1 MDSVQSLDVLV
12 ASETLDGCFVQVSK
26 FSQTLDSD
34 FSITVKET
42 ENHEDTLHQLVD
54 GKGDLAAV
62 SGKWWAENED
72 ERLQAKLFLPRKDPT
87 LVLVS
92 EDKLEYIPKNGV
104 IVANSPLIKRQILR
118 ARRDLSVIS
127 SLQAINKDTLDVE
140 SITALEDLRI
150 NQEINGYVISR
161 TLHELLPFKTRRH
174 TLGIHKRVEER
185 FKFIPQGLSGFV
197 VLISRKGFQNQTLS
211 RFNDNG
217 AKIAFELEQMALS
230 HIDED
235 IRPFV
240 GIHAEQ
246 RKIGTILKEA
256 EKFQSKQ
263 IISSLIQP
271 NQIKLDGK
279 IRIEVMMEIVSYD
292 GRVTGKI
299 ERMFKP
305 DDAIGSVRNI
315 IIEWNNLLETMT
327 KDHPEEKRR
336 NLPATQ
342 RILQIHPPENNT

>member
-12 ASETLDGCFVQVSK
+12 ASESLDGCFFQVSK
-26 FSQTLDSD
+26 FVQTVDSH
-34 FSITVKET
+34 FPMNVKET
-42 ENHEDTLHQLVD
+42 ENHEDTLLQLID

-62 SGKWWAENED
+62 SGEWWAQNED
-72 ERLQAKLFLPRKDPT
+72 ERVQAELFLPRKDPT

-104 IVANSPLIKRQILR
+104 VVANSPLVKRQILR
-118 ARRDLSVIS
+118 ARRDLSVVS
-127 SLQAINKDTLDVE
+127 SFQAINKEILDVE
-140 SITALEDLRI
+140 AITALEDLRI
-150 NQEINGYVISR
+150 DQEINGYVISR
-161 TLHELLPFKTRRH
+161 AMHELLPFKTRRH

-185 FKFIPQGLSGFV
+185 FKFIPQGLTGFV
-197 VLISRKGFQNQTLS
+197 VLISRKGFQNPSLN
-211 RFNDNG
+211 RFSDNG
-217 AKIAFELEQMALS
+217 AKIAFELEQMALG
-230 HIDED
+230 HIDEK

-263 IISSLIQP
+263 ILSSLIQP

-305 DDAIGSVRNI
+305 DDAISSVRNI

-327 KDHPEEKRR
+327 KDQPEEKRR

-342 RILQIHPPENNT
+342 RILQIYPPENKT

>member
-42 ENHEDTLHQLVD
+42 ENHENTLLQLVD

-279 IRIEVMMEIVSYD
+279 IRIEIMMEIVSYD

>member
-42 ENHEDTLHQLVD
+42 ENHENTLLQLVD

-140 SITALEDLRI
+140 SVTALEDLRI

-279 IRIEVMMEIVSYD
+279 IRIEIMMEIVSYD

>member
-1 MDSVQSLDVLV
+1 
-12 ASETLDGCFVQVSK
+12 
-26 FSQTLDSD
+26 
-34 FSITVKET
+34 
-42 ENHEDTLHQLVD
+42 
-54 GKGDLAAV
+54 
-62 SGKWWAENED
+62 
-72 ERLQAKLFLPRKDPT
+72 
-87 LVLVS
+87 
-92 EDKLEYIPKNGV
+92 
-104 IVANSPLIKRQILR
+104 
-118 ARRDLSVIS
+118 
-127 SLQAINKDTLDVE
+127 
-140 SITALEDLRI
+140 
-150 NQEINGYVISR
+150 
-161 TLHELLPFKTRRH
+161 
-174 TLGIHKRVEER
+174 
-185 FKFIPQGLSGFV
+185 
-197 VLISRKGFQNQTLS
+197 
-211 RFNDNG
+211 
-217 AKIAFELEQMALS
+217 MALG
-230 HIDED
+230 HIDEE

-263 IISSLIQP
+263 ILSSLIQP

-305 DDAIGSVRNI
+305 DDAISSVRNI

-342 RILQIHPPENNT
+342 RILQIHPPENKT

>member
-42 ENHEDTLHQLVD
+42 ENHEDTLLQLVD

-140 SITALEDLRI
+140 SVTALEDLRI

-263 IISSLIQP
+263 IISSLIKP

-279 IRIEVMMEIVSYD
+279 IRIEIMMEIVSYD